1 MCGRSRCRYNSKVTR
16 AALELELYFILI
28 QGGVIYDIINERQRK
43 YRKRPRRRSHRSQD
57 RDVISMHKNGI
68 SKVLIANVTGF
79 SEEKVDEI
87 LRNSMTLV

>member
-1 MCGRSRCRYNSKVTR
+1 MTLLMRDNENIEKGRAEGRTEAKIET
-16 AALELELYFILI
+16 
-28 QGGVIYDIINERQRK
+28 
-43 YRKRPRRRSHRSQD
+43 
-57 RDVISMHKNGI
+57 VISMHKNGI